1 MYVTRTDY
9 TRKQSMNRL
18 QDLKDQCLLN
28 LTGYISI
35 GNEVIKL
42 SHIKLVQ
49 NLFTP
54 MKTCGARET
63 NLPKYSL

>member
-1 MYVTRTDY
+1 
-9 TRKQSMNRL
+9 MNRL

-28 LTGYISI
+28 LTGYISM

-54 MKTCGARET
+54 MKTCGARES
-63 NLPKYSL
+63 NLPKYSLFDLFAVLGFHFLY

>member
-1 MYVTRTDY
+1 
-9 TRKQSMNRL
+9 MNRL

-28 LTGYISI
+28 LTGYISM

-54 MKTCGARET
+54 MKTCGARES